1 MTVLPVLVTA
11 PALVAA
17 IDSLMRVL
25 LVLRSRGEVPPASG
39 ESPGRC
45 LVVIPARDEGARL
58 RATLESVLAA
68 ARGHDVATLLLLDGD
83 DPEAAAIGQGVDV
96 VVKEPAGPSKG
107 AALAWLVREHR
118 ARLEAFDVV
127 LLLDAGSRLA
137 PDFFNQFLW
146 PAGADAV
153 QASLSGA
160 APVGV
165 GAAAAASEN
174 FAQSREDRGRE
185 SLGWNV
191 RLRGTGSAFRPRTFV
206 SITPRLV
213 TRVEDCEA
221 SLLITAD
228 GGTIRMAPRAIV
240 FDDKPVTMDDAAA
253 QRARWLLGRGELL
266 VRHFGSFV
274 AIGVRHP
281 GEGLAQF
288 AEIFGRPL
296 SLSIPLRAAAAA
308 FAVWHDQKTL
318 AAILA
323 GTALLDVA
331 LHASAS
337 RGVPRGSARF
347 AASWMMALLSLP
359 RAMTRW
365 LRVER

>member
-1 MTVLPVLVTA
+1 MAVLPVLVTA
-11 PALVAA
+11 PAIVAA
-17 IDSLMRVL
+17 IDSLLRAL
-25 LVLRSRGEVPPASG
+25 LALRSRDEVPPASG
-39 ESPGRC
+39 ERPGRC
-45 LVVIPARDEGARL
+45 LVVIPARAEGARL
-58 RATLESVLAA
+58 RATLDSVLAA
-68 ARGHDVATLLLLDGD
+68 ASGHDVATLLLLDGD
-83 DPEAAAIGQGVDV
+83 DPEAAAIAQGVDV

-107 AALAWLVREHR
+107 AALVWLVREHR
-118 ARLEAFDVV
+118 ARLEAYDVV

-137 PDFFNQFLW
+137 PDFFDQFLW
-146 PAGADAV
+146 PSGADAV

-165 GAAAAASEN
+165 GVGAAAAASES

-206 SITPRLV
+206 SIAPRLV
-213 TRVEDCEA
+213 TRVEDSEA

-240 FDDKPVTMDDAAA
+240 FDDKPVTVDDAAA

-296 SLSIPLRAAAAA
+296 SLSIPLRLGAAA
-308 FAVWHDQKTL
+308 FAAWHDQKTL
-318 AAILA
+318 A
-323 GTALLDVA
+323 
-331 LHASAS
+331 
-337 RGVPRGSARF
+337 
-347 AASWMMALLSLP
+347 
-359 RAMTRW
+359 
-365 LRVER
+365 